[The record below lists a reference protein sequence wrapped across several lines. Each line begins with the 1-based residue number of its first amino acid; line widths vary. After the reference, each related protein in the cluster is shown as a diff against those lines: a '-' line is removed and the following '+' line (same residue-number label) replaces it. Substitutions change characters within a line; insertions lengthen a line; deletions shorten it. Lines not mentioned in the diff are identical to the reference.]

1 MSHVSEC
8 SESLDSAAP
17 LSARLPLA
25 SFNSFHST
33 SELFAKRSH
42 RGHRSQIALLRRSLP
57 SRCKALA
64 GTTPGE
70 SGVDV
75 PVVSPSILPQQSNNI
90 SNNISSSSEN
100 LENNIS
106 SSSENI
112 ENVQAESVVA
122 KVASRT
128 SRPKEAA
135 SRKHIFIYCINI
147 RCVLSHLGELI
158 FHLGRLKPHIVLLQE
173 TWLDKSVEQIY
184 VPGYVTVSRRDRSET
199 ANRGGGFDFMSC
211 RFQCSGARAKL
222 P

>member
-1 MSHVSEC
+1 MIVWISISYKSEKKSHVSEC
-8 SESLDSAAP
+8 SESLDSVAP

-90 SNNISSSSEN
+90 SNNISSKSEN

-112 ENVQAESVVA
+112 ENVQPEFVGA
-122 KVASRT
+122 KIASCASRL
-128 SRPKEAA
+128 KAV
-135 SRKHIFIYCINI
+135 SRKHIFIYCI
-147 RCVLSHLGELI
+147 
-158 FHLGRLKPHIVLLQE
+158 KYIVYSAI
-173 TWLDKSVEQIY
+173 W
-184 VPGYVTVSRRDRSET
+184 
-199 ANRGGGFDFMSC
+199 AN
-211 RFQCSGARAKL
+211 
-222 P
+222 